1 MREGMGLQD
10 TTVQAL
16 CAVLGEGTV
25 TAAEGALTSP
35 GVHATDFSKHGFHI
49 EMLCRPEDV
58 VTVAETMDKEG
69 YFLEAIT
76 GVDWLKE
83 KQLEVIYNYNRL
95 GGEHLRTIVRVRVPR
110 DTPQLSSITRVF
122 PAADW
127 HERETYDFYGVEFQ
141 GHPHLIRLLLPE
153 DADFFPLRKDYM
165 P

>member
-1 MREGMGLQD
+1 MGLQE
-10 TTVQAL
+10 TTLQAL
-16 CAVLGEGTV
+16 CAVLGEGTA
-25 TAAEGALTSP
+25 TAAEEGELTAP
-35 GVHATDFSKHGFHI
+35 GVRAADFSKHGFHI

-58 VTVAETMDKEG
+58 VAVAEAMDKEG

-95 GGEHLRTIVRVRVPR
+95 GGEHLRTIVRVRIPR
-110 DTPQLSSITRVF
+110 DTPQLSSITTVF